1 MLHPIQEKLLKLS
14 KKDNLAKLS
23 LREMAEKIGIKEASP
38 QKIKHHLAQ
47 LEKKGF
53 LKIDRAKGTMDRSSA
68 KPEWAKSS
76 AGASST
82 IFSIPIVGTAN
93 CGIATIFAEA
103 NFQGFLKLSNKLV
116 GINFPDDLYAIKTEG
131 SSMNKAEVKG
141 KKIED
146 GDYVIVDGKAK
157 DFFNNDIVLAIID
170 SKATIKRFIDDRIH
184 GQVVLKADSSYDY
197 DPIYLHPDDD
207 FNISGKVVAVVK
219 NPGY

>member
-1 MLHPIQEKLLKLS
+1 MIHPIQEKLLKLS
-14 KKDNLAKLS
+14 KTENLAKLS
-23 LREMAEKIGIKEASP
+23 LRSMAEKIGLSEASP

-53 LKIDRAKGTMDRSSA
+53 LIINRAQGVMKKSAA
-68 KPEWAKSS
+68 KPGWADSLPGK
-76 AGASST
+76 SST

-93 CGIATIFAEA
+93 CGIATIFAET
-103 NFQGFLKLSNKLV
+103 NFQGFLKISNKLV

-146 GDYVIVDGKAK
+146 GDYVIVDGKEK
-157 DFFNNDIVLAIID
+157 SFSNNDIVLAIID

-184 GQVVLKADSSYDY
+184 GQVVLKADSSFDY

-207 FNISGKVVAVVK
+207 FNISGKIVAVVK
-219 NPGY
+219 NPS